1 MERIGKKPLVMK
13 QFVQRFIVNR
23 IQNAIILTALEMI
36 KNGWAT
42 AEQIDL
48 AVKNSLG
55 IRLPIVGIVQSLDF
69 TGLNLIYDVMKGSG
83 MDIPLIEEKVKQ
95 GHLGASTSKGIYDY
109 GGRSEEEILRKRDLL
124 YLKMLDFLEGLGAF
138 KPV

>member
-1 MERIGKKPLVMK
+1 
-13 QFVQRFIVNR
+13 
-23 IQNAIILTALEMI
+23 
-36 KNGWAT
+36 
-42 AEQIDL
+42 
-48 AVKNSLG
+48 
-55 IRLPIVGIVQSLDF
+55 
-69 TGLNLIYDVMKGSG
+69 MKGSG
-83 MDIPLIEEKVKQ
+83 MDIPFIEEKVKQ